1 MTPPR
6 HKVQVRCIRDVEKG
20 ELKLYPYGGTI
31 VPHVQNMAD
40 EFKKHMGKNKR
51 LHECYLR
58 GATATVSGEEKYNKD
73 SGKQISKEFSI
84 ISPYGEGVVEQ
95 DGPYDWKAKEMA
107 PFWGVMLAARTSKGI
122 HNMKASSQVIKC
134 QEPKANSPTGFT
146 LNLQLEVPFITNKDV
161 IRNGDL
167 LVLPMNGGDEH
178 GDQLI
183 LKDAISTHTDKW
195 PPAPK
200 T

>member
-1 MTPPR
+1 M
-6 HKVQVRCIRDVEKG
+6 QVRCIRDVEKG

-122 HNMKASSQVIKC
+122 ANMKASSQVIKC
-134 QEPKANSPTGFT
+134 QEPRSGNSPTGFS

-161 IRNGDL
+161 I
-167 LVLPMNGGDEH
+167 
-178 GDQLI
+178 
-183 LKDAISTHTDKW
+183 LKDEISTHTDKW
-195 PPAPK
+195 PPASPLNK
-200 T
+200 YWASSQVSF

>member
-1 MTPPR
+1 
-6 HKVQVRCIRDVEKG
+6 
-20 ELKLYPYGGTI
+20 
-31 VPHVQNMAD
+31 
-40 EFKKHMGKNKR
+40 
-51 LHECYLR
+51 
-58 GATATVSGEEKYNKD
+58 
-73 SGKQISKEFSI
+73 
-84 ISPYGEGVVEQ
+84 
-95 DGPYDWKAKEMA
+95 
-107 PFWGVMLAARTSKGI
+107 MLAARTSKGI
-122 HNMKASSQVIKC
+122 SNMKASSQVIKL
-134 QEPKANSPTGFT
+134 QEPRLPTKANSPAGFP